1 MIKVSC
7 KLPNY
12 LTVMDLDRKTI
23 KKGLRRVARLVQQS
37 SKRLISPKR
46 RSKPG
51 EYPGRDTGLMRRN
64 VKVVM
69 SKKRDKLWARVQ
81 VSTLP
86 NSFFYPAV
94 LASGKKD
101 HTLLPRK
108 NFIGDAQD
116 LTRHQTDPIIDDAI
130 SDSLKVWKQ

>member
-1 MIKVSC
+1 MIKFSC
-7 KLPNY
+7 KLPKY
-12 LTVMDLDRKTI
+12 LTVMDLDRKTM
-23 KKGLRRVARLVQQS
+23 KKGLRRAARLVQQQ

-69 SKKRDKLWARVQ
+69 AKRKNRLWSRVE

-86 NSFFYPAV
+86 DSFFYPAV
-94 LASGKKD
+94 LAYGKRN

-116 LTRHQTDPIIDDAI
+116 LTKDQTEPIIEQAI
-130 SDSLKVWKQ
+130 TDSLKVWRR